1 MSIAAAAWGAPVNGV
16 RLQIALTGN
25 PQPEIGITAQNVD
38 SKPLLLPIGALIG
51 DGFYDIRPV
60 LVLTAPGGKDRRAV
74 YTCDPGVVGGRVDPL
89 VVPLLPKSSYTLE
102 ISVACFS
109 LPDAPGTLEAF
120 LHKPFRWR
128 VELNVEN
135 AVCPLYGYPNPN
147 MIPCWR
153 GKAVSNIL

>member
-89 VVPLLPKSSYTLE
+89 VVPLLPNPATRSKFRSHASAFQTRRAPWKRSST
-102 ISVACFS
+102 S
-109 LPDAPGTLEAF
+109 
-120 LHKPFRWR
+120 PFGGAW
-128 VELNVEN
+128 N
-135 AVCPLYGYPNPN
+135 
-147 MIPCWR
+147 
-153 GKAVSNIL
+153 